1 MGKNL
6 FIRCYHWILVYRD
19 VFSITN
25 ILLISLNF
33 MDLQTAVQVMG
44 SHLRK
49 SYKLSW
55 NMLQVLLIQLGKV
68 CWNNDPFGI
77 KMLTRMKLDFS
88 HLQHKC
94 RQGFKDTL
102 NPLCS
107 WSIRAENITHY
118 FLRWYFYI
126 SNLAN
131 LMNDFKILPLSLLKL
146 VITTLLLFF
155 YMAMISSMTQIIRKC

>member
-1 MGKNL
+1 
-6 FIRCYHWILVYRD
+6 
-19 VFSITN
+19 
-25 ILLISLNF
+25 
-33 MDLQTAVQVMG
+33 
-44 SHLRK
+44 
-49 SYKLSW
+49 
-55 NMLQVLLIQLGKV
+55 
-68 CWNNDPFGI
+68 
-77 KMLTRMKLDFS
+77 MKLAFS

-107 WSIRAENITHY
+107 WSIRAEKITHY

-131 LMNDFKILPLSLLKL
+131 LINDFKILPLSLLKL

-155 YMAMISSMTQIIRKC
+155 YMAMISSMTQIIRKCWCQLSDSLTVRRDLMWSCSDDLLVCYTYPVNFTCGFSEGFTLKFQRASFTRYFTLDLFFACNFNFYFSQ